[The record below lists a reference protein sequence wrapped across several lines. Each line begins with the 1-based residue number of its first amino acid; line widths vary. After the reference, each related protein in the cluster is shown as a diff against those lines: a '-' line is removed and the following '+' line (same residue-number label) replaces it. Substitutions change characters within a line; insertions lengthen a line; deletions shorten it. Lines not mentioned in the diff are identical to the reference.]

1 MRGACESRT
10 AEQGTH
16 PRRTRPQCPTAPKRM
31 HGACATECA
40 ARAAK
45 HCRQCSAR
53 AQCAA
58 VGSHLQ
64 RCRQAA
70 CLRSPARDKLAKR
83 QRFTAN
89 LQPGCRAQLQESR
102 RVCPPWPRVSGRPP
116 RRAVLACST
125 LSILG
130 PTWAAAACRA
140 TQRAYRGRNTAT
152 SIALP
157 KRVLWRRARQSG
169 WKAEAQHPAL
179 VCFRAQ
185 PATPGCAVPP
195 PAAGGVD
202 SAWPGHSR
210 AARVRRGRRRNG

>member
-140 TQRAYRGRNTAT
+140 TQRAYRGPGTQQPPSR
-152 SIALP
+152 SRSVSYGVG
-157 KRVLWRRARQSG
+157 RV
-169 WKAEAQHPAL
+169 K
-179 VCFRAQ
+179 
-185 PATPGCAVPP
+185 
-195 PAAGGVD
+195 AAGRQKRSTPHLFASGLSLQHQDTRCHRLLQAV
-202 SAWPGHSR
+202 
-210 AARVRRGRRRNG
+210 